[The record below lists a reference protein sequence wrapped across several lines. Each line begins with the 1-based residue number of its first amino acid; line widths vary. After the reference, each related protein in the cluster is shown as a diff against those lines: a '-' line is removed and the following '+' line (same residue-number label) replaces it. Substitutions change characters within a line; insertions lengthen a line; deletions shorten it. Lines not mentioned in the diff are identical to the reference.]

1 MPTVELNVIHRLIR
15 RVGSAFYEA
24 KDCILLEA
32 LLKHSALRDDHLSMI
47 MDMQLKEV
55 RKICGGLKEDR
66 MIDEDYCR
74 IEAKEGYPRQ
84 IGRTYYFINY
94 RATIDAIKW
103 RMHKLVRTV
112 DDHMRKDF
120 DTKGY
125 ICPTCAR
132 QYTSLDAVSLVS
144 SDWMNFLCIDCGTA
158 LKDNEESFEVT
169 DSQER
174 LSRLM
179 NQMSKIISSLKEVD
193 EIVVPDN
200 TFVMAI
206 ANAIPPDFDV
216 ITSLEYI
223 EPSPHNNVI
232 SSAASHTITAPEPS
246 ISIDFDSEFNGTIKV
261 VNEKQKKDSVAQND
275 IPIWHTQSTVMG
287 DIGHVN
293 NLYKNINSECFLDFI
308 HTDDKRSIDSVKE
321 KPEAIENAVAEYYA
335 KLRAQKDIGIKNKTE
350 ILDDEDFDND
360 FEDIDVLEGCNFPG
374 DDCLDSQKH
383 ENDTEEIEE

>member
-1 MPTVELNVIHRLIR
+1 MKIQ
-15 RVGSAFYEA
+15 
-24 KDCILLEA
+24 
-32 LLKHSALRDDHLSMI
+32 RDYS
-47 MDMQLKEV
+47 
-55 RKICGGLKEDR
+55 RT
-66 MIDEDYCR
+66 
-74 IEAKEGYPRQ
+74 EAKEGYPRP

-144 SDWMNFLCIDCGTA
+144 PDWMNFLCIDCGTA

-179 NQMSKIISSLKEVD
+179 SQMSKIISK
-193 EIVVPDN
+193 
-200 TFVMAI
+200 
-206 ANAIPPDFDV
+206 
-216 ITSLEYI
+216 
-223 EPSPHNNVI
+223 PSPRNAVI
-232 SSAASHTITAPEPS
+232 SSVVSHTTTAPEPS
-246 ISIDFDSEFNGTIKV
+246 ISIDFDTEFNDTTKI
-261 VNEKQKKDSVAQND
+261 VNEKPKKDSSTQND
-275 IPIWHTQSTVMG
+275 IPIWHAQSTVMN
-287 DIGHVN
+287 DISYTN
-293 NLYKNINSECFLDFI
+293 NLSKNINSESFLDLI
-308 HTDDKRSIDSVKE
+308 YTDDKKAANSAKE

-335 KLRAQKDIGIKNKTE
+335 KLREEKDIRIQNETE

-360 FEDIDVLEGCNFPG
+360 FEDIDVLERHGFSG
-374 DDCLDSQKH
+374 DDGLDLQSH
-383 ENDTEEIEE
+383 ENDIEEIEE